1 MDLSN
6 VWKLGGN
13 SFIVSFFKNKRH
25 VPISSE
31 MFVLSGGRTLKE
43 CCHRDDADDVTD
55 QAEAVCVQR
64 LWLIWLPGR
73 QGDVPSLQLRP
84 YLCWTEEDH
93 GVTMA
98 TVYQLHQ
105 VLLIVPPVRTDG
117 WRPYT

>member
-1 MDLSN
+1 MEIRR
-6 VWKLGGN
+6 K
-13 SFIVSFFKNKRH
+13 FIYPFIYSLVFQNKRRADLDCD
-25 VPISSE
+25 VC
-31 MFVLSGGRTLKE
+31 VLSWGRILKG

-64 LWLIWLPGR
+64 LWFIWLPGR
-73 QGDVPSLQLRP
+73 QGHLPSLQLRP